1 MNLTSE
7 HTRRIGGLLL
17 EVLVLVFVFSG
28 SCLGVEIFN
37 QQKRELTVKT
47 APVEQIAFREP
58 THSLKSHTECNGKT
72 QNSHS
77 HYTPFLVIFES
88 RKIVNASALSIGSSL
103 YNIFY
108 THLTAQ
114 AP

>member
-28 SCLGVEIFN
+28 SCLDIEVFN
-37 QQKRELTVKT
+37 HYNRELTVKT
-47 APVEQIAFREP
+47 APVEQIAFRDP
-58 THSLKSHTECNGKT
+58 NHSLKSLTGCNDKVRS
-72 QNSHS
+72 SHG
-77 HYTPFLVIFES
+77 HYTLFLAILES
-88 RKIVNASALSIGSSL
+88 RKIKNAPALFISSSL
-103 YNIFY
+103 YNNFY
-108 THLTAQ
+108 THLTAK